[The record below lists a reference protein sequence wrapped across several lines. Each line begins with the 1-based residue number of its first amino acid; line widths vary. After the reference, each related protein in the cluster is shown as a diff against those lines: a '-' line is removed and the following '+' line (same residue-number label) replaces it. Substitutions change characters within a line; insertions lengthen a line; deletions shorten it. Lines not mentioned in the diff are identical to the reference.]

1 MPQQTCKKLRTVLST
16 LFLCLFLVPCA
27 VAQTDVLT
35 QHNDNMRTGQN
46 TTETILTPSNVKS
59 TTFGKLFALSVDGYV
74 YAQPLYKSNVSISG
88 VTHNIIYVATENDT
102 VYALDADNSGAT
114 SAPLWQ
120 ASLIDTAH
128 GATPGETP
136 VSTPDDNFCTDLVPQ
151 IGITSTPVIDAQT
164 GTIYVE
170 AESKLADGVTFIHR
184 IHTLDM
190 TTGAERSPGP
200 VEIAATVPGSSDG
213 GNAVTFDPL
222 HQLNRPGLLLVNGT
236 VYLGFASSCD
246 IGPYHGWIFAY
257 DAATLALRATYV
269 TTPNESQGEGGIWM
283 SGAGLSADS
292 NANIFASTGNGSFD
306 GTTDFGD
313 SILKLVMTG
322 NTMILADS
330 FTPFDQSSLDNSDT
344 DLGSGG
350 VLLLPDQTG
359 SHPHELLEAG
369 KGGTIFLIDRDQ
381 MTTNDQHYCS
391 NCSNDP
397 QIVEELP
404 NTLAGLFGMPAYWN
418 NTVYFWGSY
427 YGVSDVLQA
436 YSLNN
441 GLLSSTPTSTSTTSL
456 GFPGA
461 TPSISANG
469 NTNAIVWAIDSTKS
483 AGPGPAVLHAFDAT
497 NVANELWNSSLD
509 PNNRDTAG
517 NAVKFTVPT
526 IANGKVYIG
535 NQYQITVYGLLT
547 STLQV
552 HVSSVSLDPTAVTG
566 GTSSTGTVMLSGA
579 APTGGAVVSL
589 SSDNTAVAT
598 TLASVTIAA
607 GTTTATFTVST
618 SAVGTTSAAT
628 ITATYNGM
636 DSKATLVVTAVP
648 SGDFSIAI
656 APSSQAALQGDTDMF
671 IVSVES
677 GGDFNKSVNLT
688 CSAPAGVTCTISS
701 TSVQA
706 PGLATV
712 TAEVSGTVAPG
723 PYSLTIIGTNGS
735 TNHSQRV
742 QMSVG
747 TLTSTVSPD
756 TSATINV
763 GANTNFTVSLNS
775 TNGASGS
782 VSLGCAGLAPGLMC
796 TINPAQVAVPA
807 SGSVTTVLT
816 VAVQVKPVGSSIHN
830 GSPDLPRATA
840 SYYFAAWSLA
850 LAVLLLM
857 TRVLMIHG
865 REDAGPAPAANGVA
879 MIVLLVLAV
888 GLVSCGSPAGT
899 TGSGHSAVGGGSNA
913 VTTQFT
919 LQGQS
924 GTATLNLSTM
934 SITVP

>member
-1 MPQQTCKKLRTVLST
+1 MPQQTCKTLRTLLST

-102 VYALDADNSGAT
+102 VYALDADNSGGN

-128 GATPGETP
+128 GATPGEFP

-170 AESKLADGVTFIHR
+170 AESKLADGVTFVHR

-200 VEIAATVPGSSDG
+200 VEITATVPGSSDG

-369 KGGTIFLIDRDQ
+369 KGGTIFLIDRDH

-497 NVANELWNSSLD
+497 NVANELWNSSQD

-547 STLQV
+547 STVMV

>member
-1 MPQQTCKKLRTVLST
+1 
-16 LFLCLFLVPCA
+16 
-27 VAQTDVLT
+27 
-35 QHNDNMRTGQN
+35 
-46 TTETILTPSNVKS
+46 
-59 TTFGKLFALSVDGYV
+59 
-74 YAQPLYKSNVSISG
+74 
-88 VTHNIIYVATENDT
+88 
-102 VYALDADNSGAT
+102 
-114 SAPLWQ
+114 
-120 ASLIDTAH
+120 
-128 GATPGETP
+128 
-136 VSTPDDNFCTDLVPQ
+136 
-151 IGITSTPVIDAQT
+151 
-164 GTIYVE
+164 
-170 AESKLADGVTFIHR
+170 
-184 IHTLDM
+184 
-190 TTGAERSPGP
+190 
-200 VEIAATVPGSSDG
+200 
-213 GNAVTFDPL
+213 
-222 HQLNRPGLLLVNGT
+222 
-236 VYLGFASSCD
+236 
-246 IGPYHGWIFAY
+246 
-257 DAATLALRATYV
+257 
-269 TTPNESQGEGGIWM
+269 M

-292 NANIFASTGNGSFD
+292 KANIFASTGNGSFD

-322 NTMILADS
+322 NTMIVADS

-404 NTLAGLFGMPAYWN
+404 YTLAGLFGMPAYWN

-427 YGVSDVLQA
+427 FGVSDALQA
-436 YSLNN
+436 FSLNN
-441 GLLSSTPTSTSTTSL
+441 GLLSSTPTSSSTTSL

-469 NTNAIVWAIDSTKS
+469 NTNAIVWAIDSTNYS
-483 AGPGPAVLHAFDAT
+483 APGPAVLHAFDAT

-517 NAVKFTVPT
+517 NAVKFAVPT

-552 HVSSVSLDPTAVTG
+552 HVSSLNLNPTGVTG
-566 GTSSTGTVMLSGA
+566 GTSSTGTLMLSGP

-589 SSDNTAVAT
+589 SSDNSTVAT
-598 TLASVTIAA
+598 TPASVTIAA
-607 GTTTATFTVST
+607 AATAATFAVST
-618 SAVGTTSAAT
+618 SAVGATSAAT
-628 ITATYNGM
+628 ITATYNGLA
-636 DSKATLVVTAVP
+636 SKATLMVTP
-648 SGDFSIAI
+648 LLSGDFSIAI
-656 APSSQAALQGDTDMF
+656 APSSQASLQGDTDMF

-677 GGDFNKSVNLT
+677 GGDFNKFVNLT
-688 CSAPAGVTCTISS
+688 CLAPAGVTCTISS

-706 PGLATV
+706 PGSATV
-712 TAEVSGTVAPG
+712 TADVSGTVAPG
-723 PYSLTIIGTNGS
+723 PYSLTIVGTNGS
-735 TNHSQRV
+735 TSHSQRV

-747 TLTSTVSPD
+747 TLTTTVSPGN
-756 TSATINV
+756 SATINV

-807 SGSVTTVLT
+807 SGSVTTILT

-830 GSPDLPRATA
+830 GSPDLPGVAA
-840 SYYFAAWSLA
+840 SYYFAAWGLA
-850 LAVLLLM
+850 LAVLFLM
-857 TRVLMIHG
+857 TRIMMIYG
-865 REDAGPAPAANGVA
+865 REDAGRALAANGVA
-879 MIVLLVLAV
+879 MLVLLVLVV
-888 GLVSCGSPAGT
+888 GLVSCGSPASAT
-899 TGSGHSAVGGGSNA
+899 RSGISAVGGGGNA

-919 LQGQS
+919 LQGRS
-924 GTATLNLSTM
+924 GSATVNLSTM

>member
-1 MPQQTCKKLRTVLST
+1 MLSSYGSTGLLLITVPPPSVHALPRGRRHLPLHASTTTTEPMPQQTCKKLWTLLFT
-16 LFLCLFLVPCA
+16 LFLWLFLVPCA

-59 TTFGKLFALSVDGYV
+59 TTFGKLFALPVDGYV

-102 VYALDADNSGAT
+102 VYALDADNSGGN

-136 VSTPDDNFCTDLVPQ
+136 LSTPDDNSCTDLVPQ

-170 AESKLADGVTFIHR
+170 AKSKLADGVTFVHR

-200 VEIAATVPGSSDG
+200 VEITATVPGSSDG
-213 GNAVTFDPL
+213 GNTLTFDPL

-269 TTPNESQGEGGIWM
+269 TTPNEPQGEAGIWM

-313 SILKLVMTG
+313 SILKLAMTG
-322 NTMILADS
+322 NTMIVADS
-330 FTPFDQSSLDNSDT
+330 FTPFDQSSLDNSDS

-359 SHPHELLEAG
+359 SHPHELIEAG
-369 KGGTIFLIDRDQ
+369 KEGTIYLIDRDQ

-404 NTLAGLFGMPAYWN
+404 YTLAGLFGMPAYWN
-418 NTVYFWGSY
+418 NMVYFWGTY
-427 YGVSDVLQA
+427 FGVSDVLQA

-441 GLLSSTPTSTSTTSL
+441 GLLSSTPTSSSTTSL

-469 NTNAIVWAIDSTKS
+469 NANGIVWAIDSTQY

-517 NAVKFTVPT
+517 NAVKFAVPT

-552 HVSSVSLDPTAVTG
+552 HVSSMSLDPTAVTA
-566 GTSSTGTVMLSGA
+566 GTSSTGTVTLSGA

-589 SSDNTAVAT
+589 SSDNSAVAT
-598 TLASVTIAA
+598 TPASVTIAA
-607 GTTTATFTVST
+607 GATTVTFTVST

-628 ITATYNGM
+628 ITATYNGIASAALTVNPPVVTVSSLNLNPTGVTGGTSSTGTLM
-636 DSKATLVVTAVP
+636 LSGPAPTGGVVVSLSSDNSAVATTPASVTIAAGATVATFTVSTSAVSATSAATITATYNGIESKATLVVTAVA
-648 SGDFSIAI
+648 SGDFSITI
-656 APSSQAALQGDTDMF
+656 TPSSQASLQGDSDVF
-671 IVSVES
+671 IVGVES

-706 PGLATV
+706 PGAATV
-712 TAEVSGTVAPG
+712 TTEVSGTVAPG
-723 PYSLTIIGTNGS
+723 PYSLTITGTNGS

-747 TLTSTVSPD
+747 TLTSTVSPG

-763 GANTNFTVSLNS
+763 GANTNFTVSLEFNQWCVRIGELGLRGP
-775 TNGASGS
+775 GA
-782 VSLGCAGLAPGLMC
+782 
-796 TINPAQVAVPA
+796 
-807 SGSVTTVLT
+807 
-816 VAVQVKPVGSSIHN
+816 
-830 GSPDLPRATA
+830 RA
-840 SYYFAAWSLA
+840 Y
-850 LAVLLLM
+850 V
-857 TRVLMIHG
+857 H
-865 REDAGPAPAANGVA
+865 D
-879 MIVLLVLAV
+879 
-888 GLVSCGSPAGT
+888 
-899 TGSGHSAVGGGSNA
+899 
-913 VTTQFT
+913 
-919 LQGQS
+919 
-924 GTATLNLSTM
+924 
-934 SITVP
+934 